1 MDIKIPGMAAQ
12 RRFIFERATREAIR
26 QLEQNLQAPEVDDL
40 GLDESQ
46 YSNAHLLPENRWE
59 PPHPDIVCAYI
70 EQFKWHTD
78 YKTDQAVAEWLGLRG
93 SDAGSRLRAC
103 QDGSEQPSY
112 AVWRKLLVSTG
123 RVPQEVI
130 PVIAFMR

>member
-12 RRFIFERATREAIR
+12 RRFIFERAIREAIR

-59 PPHPDIVCAYI
+59 PPHPDIVAAYV
-70 EQFKWHTD
+70 EQFKRHTG
-78 YKTDQAVAEWLGLRG
+78 YKTDQALAAWLGLT
-93 SDAGSRLRAC
+93 
-103 QDGSEQPSY
+103 DGGDLQAFRMGECAPPY
-112 AVWRKLLVSTG
+112 GIWRKLLMATG
-123 RVPQEVI
+123 RAPQEII